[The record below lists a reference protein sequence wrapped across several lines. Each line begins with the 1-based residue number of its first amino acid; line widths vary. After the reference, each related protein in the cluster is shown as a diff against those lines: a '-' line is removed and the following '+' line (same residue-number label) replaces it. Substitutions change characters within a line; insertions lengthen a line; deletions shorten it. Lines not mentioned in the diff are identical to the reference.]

1 MTLVVKNPPV
11 SAADIRDSSSV
22 PGSGRSSGG
31 RNGNLLQY
39 SCLENP
45 VDRDAWRAI
54 VYGVTKS
61 WAQLKRL
68 SMHAGTQLTRT
79 GCVQFSSVQLLSHVR
94 LFATPWTTARQA
106 SLSIT
111 NSQSLPKLMSIE
123 SVIPSN
129 HLILCHPL
137 LLLPSIFPSIR
148 VFSNE
153 SALHIRWPK
162 YWSFS
167 FDICPSSEH
176 PGLISFRMDWLDIN
190 GLLMKYC

>member
-1 MTLVVKNPPV
+1 MSLCVVNQLSQEEAGKPKGNENKKSEGFPGGLAVKNLP
-11 SAADIRDSSSV
+11 ANIADTGDKGSI

-94 LFATPWTTARQA
+94 LFATP
-106 SLSIT
+106 
-111 NSQSLPKLMSIE
+111 
-123 SVIPSN
+123 
-129 HLILCHPL
+129 
-137 LLLPSIFPSIR
+137 
-148 VFSNE
+148 
-153 SALHIRWPK
+153 
-162 YWSFS
+162 
-167 FDICPSSEH
+167 
-176 PGLISFRMDWLDIN
+176 
-190 GLLMKYC
+190 